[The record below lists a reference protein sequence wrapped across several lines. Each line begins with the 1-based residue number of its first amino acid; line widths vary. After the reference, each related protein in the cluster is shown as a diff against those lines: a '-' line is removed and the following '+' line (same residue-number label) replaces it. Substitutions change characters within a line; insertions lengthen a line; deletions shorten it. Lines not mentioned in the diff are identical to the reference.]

1 MHMKHRKTLSRLI
14 NFLRFSGN
22 RSGYPLRN
30 VPWSRR
36 MSLDAYQQALK
47 IGESPRQTEYR
58 IFAQVT
64 TELIEARDQGL
75 AGTALVSAL
84 HRNRELWATLAADC
98 GTPGHGLPGPKI
110 GRASCRER
118 GIQYG

>member
-1 MHMKHRKTLSRLI
+1 
-14 NFLRFSGN
+14 
-22 RSGYPLRN
+22 
-30 VPWSRR
+30 

-75 AGTALVSAL
+75 ARTALVSAL

-98 GTPGHGLPGPKI
+98 GTPGNGLPGPYPANQI
-110 GRASCRER
+110 GKACRRER
-118 GIQYG
+118 VCKDVQILMVAET